1 MDSARKILPLLL
13 VLFVSLSLAAQTD
26 TARLQGIVADT
37 SQAAIAGASVTVANL
52 GTGRTTT
59 VQTDAAGNF
68 TVAALPPGRYTIN
81 INSGNFKPVKQEI
94 TLATAQVASM
104 NFTLQPGAVAEMI
117 EVTSDVPL
125 VEAGTSNVSNVIV
138 GKQITELPLNG
149 RNFTQLATLQPG
161 VTRGVVGGHVSGAT
175 GDAETFRYGN
185 TGGAALSVNGLRAQA
200 NNFLLDGVDNNES
213 LVNTIVFFPPAEA
226 IQEFRVDTS
235 VAPAEF
241 GRAGG
246 AVVNTTTKSGSNQ
259 LHGSAFWFLRND
271 DLDARE
277 YFTPKDS
284 KTPEFKRH
292 QFGGTFGGP
301 IIKNKLFFFA
311 DYQGLRQ
318 YLPLNLEHATVPTQK
333 MRNGDF
339 SELLPGT
346 PITNPVTGTPFVGNV
361 IPSSMIIKPAQNYL
375 NAFPMPNCTVG
386 VDPACGAITNNF
398 AVIRKQIQEFNDFD
412 VRIDYNIRPAD
423 SLFGRFSYGK
433 DHSLTST
440 RLPPNLPAGWG
451 SGDNINWPRS
461 LVLGETH
468 TFTPNFINEFR
479 AGWVRVKY
487 GYVPPFGNVPL
498 SADLGIPNANTLPIL
513 GGGALIG
520 GWNGQLEYT
529 GDYGPYLVPQNSF
542 QYSDTMSWI
551 KGKHNIKF
559 GANIV
564 RRQVNLFRP
573 KAGKGQFFM
582 SGNGTNPVTITGYEV
597 SDLLAGFM
605 ATYTEGPALGMA
617 GTRNWETGYF
627 IEDDFKVSR
636 RLTLNLGLRYDLFTW
651 PSEIHNWQ
659 ANFDLATG
667 KLLLAGQNGVSD
679 NFIAAD
685 KNNFAP
691 RIGFAYDLLG
701 DHKTILRGGYGM
713 FYFMERG
720 GIDNQLAQNPP
731 FSGTASYNYQDG
743 YRITLAGM
751 GPMNDNNPADATGA
765 LPPKT
770 VLNIDPNNPKNI
782 DVYALLPTNKTPMV
796 QQWNVQLQRE
806 LSGNSMF
813 SVAYVG
819 TRSDNLM
826 TYYNVNRQIFNQ
838 PSNTKKFPNLN
849 NVNAEA
855 AIGTSS
861 YHGLQAR
868 YERRLNKGL
877 QTSVSYTWSH
887 TIDDSPDAYDNSSD
901 RVDIN
906 YFNLERGN
914 SSLDMRHLFVWE
926 TLYELPFGRGKS
938 FGHDWPSLVDAVIGG
953 WQMNW
958 IVTAQSGMPFDTIMN
973 GNPNTRPDLTGN
985 PFTEQKIH
993 NGTWFNTAAF
1003 TAPPTNAS
1011 GVFVRPGN
1019 VRRNMMYGPGHAWGD
1034 FSIFKNFKTGER
1046 FNTQFR
1052 AQFYNIT
1059 NTPQFA
1065 QPDGNLSGWNNN
1077 AGKITG
1083 TRPFTNRQMEF
1094 ALRVSF

>member
-1 MDSARKILPLLL
+1 MHSPRTIFASFLILLCS
-13 VLFVSLSLAAQTD
+13 VSLAAQT
-26 TARLQGIVADT
+26 TSARLQGTVTDA
-37 SQAAIAGASVTVANL
+37 QGAVLAGAAVNVTSLA
-52 GTGRTTT
+52 TGRTVTIT
-59 VQTDAAGNF
+59 SGATGDYAVP
-68 TVAALPPGRYTIN
+68 ALPPGRYAVEVKQP
-81 INSGNFKPVKQEI
+81 GFRVYKQEI
-94 TLATAQVASM
+94 TLEVAQVAKLDVS
-104 NFTLQPGAVAEMI
+104 LQIGTVAETV
-117 EVTSDVPL
+117 EVKSDLPLVDSASSTLSDV
-125 VEAGTSNVSNVIV
+125 II
-138 GKQITELPLNG
+138 GKQISELPLNG
-149 RNFTQLATLQPG
+149 RNFTQLATLEPG
-161 VTRGVVGGHVSGAT
+161 VTRGVVGGHVSGAS

-246 AVVNTTTKSGSNQ
+246 AVVNTSFRSGSNSF
-259 LHGSAFWFLRND
+259 HGSAFWFLRND

-277 YFTPKDS
+277 YFTPTTA

-301 IIKNKLFFFA
+301 IVKNKLFFFA

-318 YLPLNLEHATVPTQK
+318 YLPLSLEHATVPTAK

-346 PITNPVTGTPFVGNV
+346 QIINPVTRAPFAGNL

-375 NAFPMPNCTVG
+375 NAFPNPNCTPG
-386 VDPACGAITNNF
+386 TDPACGAITNNF

-412 VRIDYNIRPAD
+412 VRVDYNLRASD
-423 SLFGRFSYGK
+423 TLFGRFSYGK
-433 DHSLTST
+433 DHSETST
-440 RLPPNLPAGWG
+440 RLPPQLPAGWG

-461 LVLGETH
+461 AVIGETH
-468 TFTPNFINEFR
+468 TFTSDMINEFR
-479 AGWVRVKY
+479 VGFVRVKY
-487 GYVPPFGNVPL
+487 GYVPPFNDIPL
-498 SADLGIPNANTLPIL
+498 SANLGIPNANTLPYL

-542 QYSDTMSWI
+542 QYSDTVSWL
-551 KGKHNIKF
+551 KGRHNMKF
-559 GANIV
+559 GATIV

-573 KAGKGQFFM
+573 KAGKGYFFM

-627 IEDDFKVSR
+627 VQDDYRVSN

-651 PSEIHNWQ
+651 PLEVHNWQ
-659 ANFDLATG
+659 SNFDIGSG
-667 KLLLAGQNGVSD
+667 KLLLAGVNGVSRS
-679 NFIAAD
+679 FLPAD

-691 RIGFAYDLLG
+691 RVGFAYDLLG
-701 DHKTILRGGYGM
+701 NGKTILRGGYGI

-731 FSGTASYNYQDG
+731 YSGTASYNYQDG

-751 GPMNDNNPADATGA
+751 GPMNDNNPANATGA

-770 VLNIDPNNPKNI
+770 VLNIDPNNPRNV
-782 DVYALLPTNKTPMV
+782 DVYALLPTNKTPLV
-796 QQWNVQLQRE
+796 QQWNVQLQRT
-806 LSGNSMF
+806 LGSNNML

-819 TRSDNLM
+819 TSSDKLM
-826 TYYNVNRQIFNQ
+826 TYYNMNRQTFNQ
-838 PSNTKKFPNLN
+838 PSNTKRFPNLN
-849 NVNAEA
+849 NVNVEA
-855 AIGTSS
+855 SIGSS
-861 YHGLQAR
+861 NYNSLQTR
-868 YERRLNKGL
+868 FERRLSQGL
-877 QTSVSYTWSH
+877 QSSVSYTWSH
-887 TIDDSPDAYDNSSD
+887 TIDNSPDAYDNSND

-906 YFNLERGN
+906 YFSLERGN
-914 SSLDMRHLFVWE
+914 SSFDMRHLFVWE
-926 TLYELPFGRGKS
+926 TLYELPFGKGKR
-938 FGHDWPSLVDAVIGG
+938 FGGGWPSVVDSVLGG

-958 IVTAQSGMPFDTIMN
+958 IVTAQSGMPFDVILN
-973 GNPNTRPDLTGN
+973 GNPNTRPDLIGDPYTN
-985 PFTEQKIH
+985 QNVHAF
-993 NGTWFNTAAF
+993 WFNKAAF
-1003 TAPPTNAS
+1003 AAPPTNAS

-1019 VRRNMMYGPGHAWGD
+1019 VHRNMMYGPGHAWGD
-1034 FSIFKNFKTGER
+1034 FSVFKNFKVRER

-1059 NTPQFA
+1059 NTPQFG
-1065 QPDGNLSGWNNN
+1065 QPDGNLSSWNNN
-1077 AGKITG
+1077 AGKVTSM
-1083 TRPFTNRQMEF
+1083 RPFTNRQVEF
-1094 ALRVSF
+1094 ALRLSF